1 MPETVPSASPK
12 KRPTARTW
20 LGVSLALNVF
30 LLGSLIG
37 VGVIAS
43 KHFRPRPD
51 RASPALLHMIEGL
64 SLANQEKARQILTD
78 AALAGEGDM
87 DQSRTYRKSAAELML
102 QPKPDPVAI
111 QAEITKARRAEAS
124 AKDKIE
130 TAVISLLIQLP
141 PEERA
146 RVAEPLIK
154 TPFRARSKA
163 LSDVRKAEEKA
174 KAAAASA
181 SR

>member
-1 MPETVPSASPK
+1 MPEAVLSIPPK
-12 KRPTARTW
+12 KRISARSW
-20 LGVSLALNVF
+20 LAVSIAFNVF

-37 VGVIAS
+37 VGVIAT
-43 KHFRPRPD
+43 KHLRPKPD
-51 RASPALLHMIEGL
+51 RSAPALLHMIEGL
-64 SLANQEKARQILTD
+64 SPANQEVARQILTD
-78 AALAGEGDM
+78 AALAGESDM
-87 DQSRTYRKSAAELML
+87 DQSRAFRKSAAELML

-130 TAVISLLIQLP
+130 TAIISLLIQLP

-146 RVAEPLIK
+146 KVAEPLIK

-163 LSDVRKAEEKA
+163 LSDVRKAEERS